1 MIMKTK
7 QLLLVIL
14 LIMSNIVLAEELFDN
29 GVSLTRKEND
39 YIIEFELID
48 YKTIKTNV
56 RKSNTETEDF
66 IHIDVPEYG
75 ITYEEGTPQLPQLSF
90 SLAIPYDM
98 EKPDIEISAV
108 AENNI
113 RLDHKIY
120 PTQYYFPDTLNR
132 ERRFVINDS
141 VYSGRKK
148 IDLPFA
154 TVSEPFIVSGVKGVM
169 VTIFPFQYDPVK
181 NDLTVRK
188 KGTVKIKI
196 GKEVDTK
203 VVETESMINY
213 LDDFFVNYGDC
224 YNSLNEST
232 AMRSTTTLR
241 SSSQYPK
248 GNYLLLCP
256 SIYSSYSQIQR
267 FIEHK
272 EALGYN
278 VYTHF
283 YSGYTCTYEG
293 NCFTWT
299 SPSQL
304 KSVIQARYNNP
315 NTRPEYVLLVGDYA
329 DVGGWKLTVSG
340 TSEDI
345 YTDLSYALLEGN
357 DNYADVGFGRWP
369 VTNVTELNNII
380 NKTIEMENKFRAS
393 SIIQKRATLIADWD
407 DDFWEGI
414 FGITFEA
421 CIPTTRN
428 ALQNDGYT
436 CTTILKNSGGTT
448 NDIINQINNGSYFI
462 FYRGHGGKRSW
473 GGPYFHTSH
482 VGSLTNSIYPVIIS
496 NACNTGD
503 FIHWADSEGNA
514 RENSVS
520 SPCLGERFLRE
531 ASGACFFWG
540 ATRTTNR
547 LVNNNLNDYMF
558 NMPMSILPSRFH
570 QFDNM
575 SKITNSSVKRLT
587 KNFSIIPSQTQNLI
601 ATAAYNILGDP
612 SLQIRFNECPADL
625 IFLGG
630 ETDSG
635 EALQYPIASTISV
648 GGNPIPYNYTV
659 RSGGNLTLQANN
671 SITLKPGFVAQAGS
685 TFSAS
690 ITSTTCSPPALR
702 SLNKTD
708 YEPEDD
714 VILPDNGNEIISFE
728 TADVQIYPNPFDKFI
743 TVSFY
748 CYEQTTISLK
758 LFDIHGKVIN
768 FVANNIIYTEG
779 KNEINIESN
788 SLEKGMYLL
797 KLTINNEDFVH
808 KLIKN

>member
-1 MIMKTK
+1 MKTK

-113 RLDHKIY
+113 KLDHKIY

-203 VVETESMINY
+203 VVETESMTDY
-213 LDDFFVNYGDC
+213 LNDFFVNYGDC
-224 YNSLNEST
+224 YNSLSNSG
-232 AMRSTTTLR
+232 SLR

-248 GNYLLLCP
+248 GNYLL
-256 SIYSSYSQIQR
+256 IYPLGYDYNSHIYR

-278 VYTHF
+278 VLTHV
-283 YSGYTCTYEG
+283 YNGYTCTYSG
-293 NCFTWT
+293 DCFTLT
-299 SPSQL
+299 SPSQI
-304 KSVIQARYNNP
+304 KNAIQAKYDNP

-329 DVGGWKLTVSG
+329 DVGGWERVLNSG
-340 TSEDI
+340 ESI
-345 YTDLSYALLEGN
+345 KTDLPYSLLEGN
-357 DNYADVGFGRWP
+357 DHYADVGFGRWS
-369 VTNVTELNNII
+369 VTSVTELNNII
-380 NKTIEMENKFRAS
+380 SKTIEMENKFRAS
-393 SIIQKRATLIADWD
+393 TINPKRATLVADYDSWILSFLGISFYD
-407 DDFWEGI
+407 DI
-414 FGITFEA
+414 IKVQTKL
-421 CIPTTRN
+421 N
-428 ALQNDGYT
+428 NDGYSS
-436 CTTILKNSGGTT
+436 TIVSEHHGGTT
-448 NDIINQINNGSYFI
+448 QHIINSLSNGPYLACYS
-462 FYRGHGGKRSW
+462 GHGASNTRAW
-473 GGPYFHTSH
+473 IGPYFHTSD
-482 VGSLTNSIYPVIIS
+482 VESLTNSIYPVIFS
-496 NACNTGD
+496 FACHTGNFAHQGNTAKEIRD
-503 FIHWADSEGNA
+503 KSKN
-514 RENSVS
+514 
-520 SPCLGERFLRE
+520 PCLGEKFIRVER
-531 ASGACFFWG
+531 GACAFWG
-540 ATRTTNR
+540 ATRTVDYMADHALIKYVFTDRFHQHGNVSKITNMGIKDLLNNFSFFDITWTNR
-547 LVNNNLNDYMF
+547 LV
-558 NMPMSILPSRFH
+558 SE
-570 QFDNM
+570 
-575 SKITNSSVKRLT
+575 
-587 KNFSIIPSQTQNLI
+587 
-601 ATAAYNILGDP
+601 AAYNLLGDP
-612 SLQIRFNECPADL
+612 SLQIRFNECPTNL
-625 IFLGG
+625 KFCGG
-630 ETDSG
+630 ETDNG
-635 EALQYPIASTISV
+635 ETLQYPIASTISV
-648 GGNPIPYNYTV
+648 GGSGYQNIPYNYTV
-659 RSGGNLTLQANN
+659 RTGGNLALRANN

-685 TFSAS
+685 SFSAS
-690 ITSTTCSPPALR
+690 ITSTACSPPALR
-702 SLNKTD
+702 SLNQTE
-708 YEPEDD
+708 YELEDD
-714 VILPDNGNEIISFE
+714 VVLPDNSNEIISFK
-728 TADVQIYPNPFDKFI
+728 TVDVRIYPNPFNEFI
-743 TVSFY
+743 TISFY
-748 CYEQTTISLK
+748 CYKQTTISLK
-758 LFDIHGKVIN
+758 LFDIHGKVIS
-768 FVANNIIYTEG
+768 FVTDNVTYPEG
-779 KNEINIESN
+779 KNEINIKSN
-788 SLEKGMYLL
+788 SLEEGIYLL
-797 KLTINNEDFVH
+797 QLTLNNEDFVY